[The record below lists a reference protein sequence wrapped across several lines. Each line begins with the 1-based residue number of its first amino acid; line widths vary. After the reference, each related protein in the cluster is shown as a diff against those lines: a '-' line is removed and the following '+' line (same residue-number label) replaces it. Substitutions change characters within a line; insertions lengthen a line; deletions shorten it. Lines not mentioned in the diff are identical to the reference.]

1 MLSVTEK
8 GQSAFEDGDTRL
20 QSRRWKSYLSL
31 SLPKTE
37 KPVNAKNI

>member
-8 GQSAFEDGDTRL
+8 GQSAFEDGYTRL
-20 QSRRWKSYLSL
+20 KSGKQKSYLPL

-37 KPVNAKNI
+37 KRVNAKNI